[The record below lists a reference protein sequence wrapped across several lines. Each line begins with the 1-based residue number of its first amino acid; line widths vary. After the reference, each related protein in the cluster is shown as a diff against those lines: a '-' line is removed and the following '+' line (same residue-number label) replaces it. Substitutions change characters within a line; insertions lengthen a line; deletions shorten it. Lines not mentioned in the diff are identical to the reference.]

1 MLFLPVS
8 FCSIRHIGAQ
18 SGIVKIVPPSGWRPP
33 FAINEKTFR
42 FRIRVQQLNCIDGL
56 SRAEGH
62 FVDALRMFLYRSGTP
77 MKELPRV
84 DGQLLNL
91 HLLFK
96 NVVEAGGYEVVC
108 AQQQWAQI
116 VRRVGRT
123 RASGEPTPVLCEAY
137 QHHYEICLLS
147 YERQEAQKREAKAA
161 AEVLNSPPT
170 KMKSDTGAAETP
182 ATGSMSATT
191 ATTTPTAKSAAS
203 SRKKQQAWRTQTAP
217 EDDEE
222 DSDSPESKR
231 VKRTLMFSGGGHSSS
246 SEEND
251 VKQEENQLPHAR
263 GRAMKKQEHR
273 KASVDLLEPMA
284 LRPKED
290 RKCRLDVPEIR
301 VGQKFYQFFPE
312 CGAIMAEIKRVHG
325 GKKPH
330 AIVKYLEDGS
340 CTSVDLTTVQI
351 IVANGWDP
359 YVVHDLSYFLPA
371 AD

>member
-1 MLFLPVS
+1 M
-8 FCSIRHIGAQ
+8 
-18 SGIVKIVPPSGWRPP
+18 KIVPPAGWRPP

-96 NVVEAGGYEVVC
+96 TVVEAGGYEAIC
-108 AQQQWAQI
+108 AQQQWSQI

-123 RASGEPTPVLCEAY
+123 RASGEPTPALCEAY
-137 QHHYEICLLS
+137 QQHYETCLLS
-147 YERQEAQKREAKAA
+147 YERQEAQKKEAKVAA
-161 AEVLNSPPT
+161 ALNSPPT
-170 KMKSDTGAAETP
+170 KKNVDAVETP
-182 ATGSMSATT
+182 ATGSTSATT

-203 SRKKQQAWRTQTAP
+203 SRKKQQAWRMQTAL
-217 EDDEE
+217 EDEDE

-251 VKQEENQLPHAR
+251 VKQEQTLLPRAHSR
-263 GRAMKKQEHR
+263 GAKKQEHHETN
-273 KASVDLLEPMA
+273 AELLEPMA
-284 LRPKED
+284 LRPQED

-301 VGQKFYQFFPE
+301 MGQKFYQFFPE
-312 CGAIMAEIKRVHG
+312 SGAILAEIKRVHG

-330 AIVKYLEDGS
+330 AIVKYIDDGS

-359 YVVHDLSYFLPA
+359 YVVLTYSKDERTFCPDTDIGLCVVVL
-371 AD
+371 

>member
-1 MLFLPVS
+1 M
-8 FCSIRHIGAQ
+8 
-18 SGIVKIVPPSGWRPP
+18 KIVPPAGWRPP

-96 NVVEAGGYEVVC
+96 TVVEAGGYEAIC

-123 RASGEPTPVLCEAY
+123 RASGKPTSVLCDAY
-137 QHHYEICLLS
+137 QQHYETCLLS
-147 YERQEAQKREAKAA
+147 YERQEAQKKEAKVAA
-161 AEVLNSPPT
+161 AAATVLNSPST
-170 KMKSDTGAAETP
+170 KKIADTGAVETP
-182 ATGSMSATT
+182 ATGSTSATT

-217 EDDEE
+217 KEDDE

-251 VKQEENQLPHAR
+251 VKQEETLLPRAR
-263 GRAMKKQEHR
+263 GRGAEKQEHHEIS
-273 KASVDLLEPMA
+273 ADLLEPMA
-284 LRPKED
+284 LRPLED
-290 RKCRLDVPEIR
+290 RKCRLDVPEIH

-312 CGAIMAEIKRVHG
+312 SGAILAEIKRVHG

-330 AIVKYLEDGS
+330 AIVKYIEDGS

-359 YVVHDLSYFLPA
+359 YVVLHGNRTFCRILIFVCVVAL
-371 AD
+371 